1 MNINEYR
8 KIIISIYI
16 FIDKISILIFLHC
29 TIVGKM
35 ILHIYNKQNIIMKFI
50 IATFDLAIYKS

>member
-8 KIIISIYI
+8 KIITSIYN

-29 TIVGKM
+29 MIAGNI
-35 ILHIYNKQNIIMKFI
+35 ILHM
-50 IATFDLAIYKS
+50 

>member
-8 KIIISIYI
+8 KIIISIYN

-29 TIVGKM
+29 M
-35 ILHIYNKQNIIMKFI
+35 IAGNIM
-50 IATFDLAIYKS
+50 YVMHM